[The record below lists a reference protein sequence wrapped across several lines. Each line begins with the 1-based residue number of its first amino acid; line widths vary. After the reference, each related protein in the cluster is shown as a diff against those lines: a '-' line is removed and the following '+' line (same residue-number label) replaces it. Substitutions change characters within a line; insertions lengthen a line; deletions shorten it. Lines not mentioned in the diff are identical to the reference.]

1 MFLWGI
7 PACWPAT
14 LLARHEPPLG
24 MEALKGQRVIDL
36 YRTPSGSY
44 FEYETT
50 VSLFVEHEDPEII
63 PGRPQEALTVYEE
76 YDDQRLDFEEA
87 FPKR

>member
-1 MFLWGI
+1 M
-7 PACWPAT
+7 
-14 LLARHEPPLG
+14 
-24 MEALKGQRVIDL
+24 
-36 YRTPSGSY
+36 
-44 FEYETT
+44 
-50 VSLFVEHEDPEII
+50 SLFVEHEDPEII